1 MRTLFYAALLV
12 IMSSFKTVSANV
24 APEQVITTATDEVM
38 VVITE
43 AKTYYEKDPDR
54 YFTNIASVLDK
65 FVDFDDFSKAVM
77 GGFASDQRLK
87 SMKNEADKAR
97 TLEQIE
103 RFSAV
108 FKAGLVQTYGKGF
121 LAFGGEKV
129 EISDSRLSPDG
140 NDAQVL
146 QLVYGIAEKPYEIRY
161 SLRKNT
167 DGDWKLRN
175 VVIEGINLGKI
186 YRNQFL
192 SAARKYQGDVDQV
205 IDNWV
210 IEETAI

>member
-1 MRTLFYAALLV
+1 MRTLFYAVLLV

-146 QLVYGIAEKPYEIRY
+146 QLVYVLPRSPTRSGIRY
-161 SLRKNT
+161 A
-167 DGDWKLRN
+167 
-175 VVIEGINLGKI
+175 KI
-186 YRNQFL
+186 QT
-192 SAARKYQGDVDQV
+192 
-205 IDNWV
+205 
-210 IEETAI
+210 ETGNYAM